1 MKKLLALILALVLV
15 LAMAACSKVD
25 TPAASAD
32 STSEPAAD
40 TAAEP
45 TVQDDAAQTDAAPT
59 ETAAAANDISTL
71 KIGAFSNSGVQDGGY
86 TQAFYTGLKAVMDKY
101 GMSDDQLIMVEN
113 IYDGTPDVQNII
125 QQLINEGC
133 NVIIGHSN
141 GYNEDLDVYARKY
154 PDIRFYCYEGGT
166 SDAVCTYTIHNHQAI
181 YELGYLCAL
190 MSEGDELGFIAPM
203 QNAHI
208 IRSIDAFALGAKAAN
223 ENAKVKVMWVNS
235 WWDAETDKLCAE
247 TLISEG
253 VTAMAYYGST
263 SAALQACQEK
273 GVYCT
278 GFHIDMHDYAP
289 DACMSS
295 FCWNWEP
302 ILTKIVERYL
312 AGDTSMDMLIGTV
325 ADGSAAIAPLSDFVP
340 DDVKQKVADVQ
351 QKITDGEIDV
361 FAGPV
366 YDNEGNLQIA
376 EGSTLSEEDLFS
388 VFYLVD
394 NVIGTL
400 D

>member
-15 LAMAACSKVD
+15 LAMAACSKAD

-32 STSEPAAD
+32 S
-40 TAAEP
+40 
-45 TVQDDAAQTDAAPT
+45 
-59 ETAAAANDISTL
+59 
-71 KIGAFSNSGVQDGGY
+71 
-86 TQAFYTGLKAVMDKY
+86 
-101 GMSDDQLIMVEN
+101 
-113 IYDGTPDVQNII
+113 
-125 QQLINEGC
+125 
-133 NVIIGHSN
+133 
-141 GYNEDLDVYARKY
+141 
-154 PDIRFYCYEGGT
+154 T
-166 SDAVCTYTIHNHQAI
+166 SDAVCTYTIHNHKAI

-223 ENAKVKVMWVNS
+223 ENAKVRVMWVNS

-325 ADGSAAIAPLSDFVP
+325 ADGSAAIALRKRQPASRKP
-340 DDVKQKVADVQ
+340 ADCR
-351 QKITDGEIDV
+351 
-361 FAGPV
+361 
-366 YDNEGNLQIA
+366 L
-376 EGSTLSEEDLFS
+376 
-388 VFYLVD
+388 
-394 NVIGTL
+394 
-400 D
+400 

>member
-1 MKKLLALILALVLV
+1 MKKLVSLVLSLVLV
-15 LAMAACSKVD
+15 LSLMACGIANAEEGKVD
-25 TPAASAD
+25 
-32 STSEPAAD
+32 
-40 TAAEP
+40 
-45 TVQDDAAQTDAAPT
+45 V
-59 ETAAAANDISTL
+59 STL
-71 KIGAFSNSGVQDGGY
+71 KIGAFSNGPLLDGGY
-86 TQAFYTGLKAVMDKY
+86 TEAFYNGMKAVMEKY
-101 GMSDDQLIMVEN
+101 GIKDDQVIIVEN

-125 QQLINEGC
+125 QQLINEDC
-133 NVIIGHSN
+133 NIIIGHSN
-141 GYNEDLDVYARKY
+141 GYNEDLDVYAKKY
-154 PDIRFYCYEGGT
+154 PDIRFYCYEGTT
-166 SDAVCTYTIHNHQAI
+166 SENVCTYSIHNHQAI
-181 YELGYLCAL
+181 YVLGYLCAL

-247 TLISEG
+247 TLINDG

-263 SAALQACQEK
+263 SAALQACEEHH
-273 GVYCT
+273 VFCT
-278 GFHIDMHDYAP
+278 GFHIDMRSYAP
-289 DACMSS
+289 NACMSS

-312 AGDTSMDMLIGTV
+312 NNDASMEMLLGTV
-325 ADGSAAIAPLSDFVP
+325 ADGSANIAELSDFVP
-340 DDVKQKVADVQ
+340 QEVKDKVAAVTAQ
-351 QKITDGEIDV
+351 IANGEIDV

-366 YDNEGNLQIA
+366 YDNQGNLQIA
-376 EGSTLSEEDLFS
+376 EGSTLAEEDLFS

>member
-1 MKKLLALILALVLV
+1 MKKLALLLTAVMLLT
-15 LAMAACSKVD
+15 MATCGITTAC
-25 TPAASAD
+25 AE
-32 STSEPAAD
+32 ST
-40 TAAEP
+40 
-45 TVQDDAAQTDAAPT
+45 Q
-59 ETAAAANDISTL
+59 NDISTL
-71 KIGAFSNSGVQDGGY
+71 KIGAFSNGPLLDGGY
-86 TQAFYTGLKAVMDKY
+86 TQAFWEGMQAVMEQY
-101 GMSDDQLIMVEN
+101 GIKEDQVIIVEN

-133 NVIIGHSN
+133 NIIIGHSN
-141 GYNEDLDVYARKY
+141 GYNEDLDVYANKY
-154 PDIRFYCYEGGT
+154 PDIRFYCYEGTT
-166 SDAVCTYTIHNHQAI
+166 SDKVNTYSIHNHQAI
-181 YELGYLCAL
+181 YVLGYLCAL

-235 WWDAETDKLCAE
+235 WWDAETDKMCAE
-247 TLISEG
+247 TLIGEG

-312 AGDTSMDMLIGTV
+312 NGDESMDMLLGTV
-325 ADGSAAIAPLSDFVP
+325 ADGSAGIAPLSDFVP
-340 DDVKQKVADVQ
+340 EDVKAQVEAVAEQVAN
-351 QKITDGEIDV
+351 GEIDV
-361 FAGPV
+361 FAGPI
-366 YDNEGNLQIA
+366 YDNQGNLQIE
-376 EGSTLSEEDLFS
+376 EGSTLAEEDLFS
-388 VFYLVD
+388 VFYLTD
-394 NVIGTL
+394 NVIATL